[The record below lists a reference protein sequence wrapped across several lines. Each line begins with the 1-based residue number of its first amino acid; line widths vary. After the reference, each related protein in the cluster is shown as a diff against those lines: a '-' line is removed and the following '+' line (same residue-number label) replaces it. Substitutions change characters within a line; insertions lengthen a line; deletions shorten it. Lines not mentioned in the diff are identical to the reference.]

1 MRRHPWIR
9 QKDSDRPTGPP
20 RVTATVTP
28 TLWVGAA
35 AMAVGALAVGLAG
48 RGATGRAR
56 TVAAV
61 AVGPPVSAGTW
72 YVAMA
77 LGQATLTRPA
87 GVVAWG
93 RYADGVVTIPLL
105 VVVLGLLGGASR
117 RATLLGAAVG
127 AYTMATTLAAT
138 VSVGSAKVVW
148 LAVSV
153 GGFCAL
159 LAVVFGPL
167 TPDPDGATRRL
178 RAYVV
183 VLWLVYP
190 TLWLLGPDGFA
201 LASGLPTGVAAVV
214 LDLLVKPGTGLLA
227 VRAARER

>member
-1 MRRHPWIR
+1 
-9 QKDSDRPTGPP
+9 
-20 RVTATVTP
+20 
-28 TLWVGAA
+28 
-35 AMAVGALAVGLAG
+35 MAVGALAVGLAG
-48 RGATGRAR
+48 RGTTGRAR

-77 LGQATLTRPA
+77 LGQATLGRPA

-105 VVVLGLLGGASR
+105 VVVLGLLAGADR
-117 RATLLGAAVG
+117 RATALGAAVG
-127 AYTMATTLAAT
+127 AHTMATTLAAT
-138 VSVGSAKVVW
+138 LSTGPAKAVW

-167 TPDPDGATRRL
+167 TPDPDAATRRL
-178 RAYVV
+178 RGYLVA
-183 VLWLVYP
+183 LWLVYP
-190 TLWLLGPDGFA
+190 VLWLLGPGGFA
-201 LASGLPTGVAAVV
+201 LAPGLPTGAAAVG
-214 LDLLVKPGTGLLA
+214 LDLLVKPGAGLLA
-227 VRAARER
+227 VRAARGR

>member
-1 MRRHPWIR
+1 M
-9 QKDSDRPTGPP
+9 
-20 RVTATVTP
+20 
-28 TLWVGAA
+28 LWLGAL
-35 AMAVGALAVGLAG
+35 AMAAGALAVGVAG

-77 LGQATLTRPA
+77 LGQAVVVRPA

-105 VVVLGLLGGASR
+105 VALLGLLADADR
-117 RATLLGAAVG
+117 RATALTMAVG

-138 VSVGSAKVVW
+138 LSTGEAKLVW

-153 GGFCAL
+153 GGFTAL
-159 LAVVFGPL
+159 LALVFGPL
-167 TPDPDGATRRL
+167 TPAPDRQTRRL
-178 RAYVV
+178 RGYLV
-183 VLWLVYP
+183 VLWLGYP
-190 TLWLLGPDGFA
+190 VLWLLGPEGVA
-201 LASGLPTGVAAVV
+201 LAPALPTGALAVG
-214 LDLLVKPGTGLLA
+214 LDLLVKPGAGLLA
-227 VRAARER
+227 VRAARS

>member
-1 MRRHPWIR
+1 ML
-9 QKDSDRPTGPP
+9 
-20 RVTATVTP
+20 
-28 TLWVGAA
+28 LWVGAA

-48 RGATGRAR
+48 RGTTGRAR

-77 LGQATLTRPA
+77 LGQATLVRPA

-105 VVVLGLLGGASR
+105 VALLGLLAGADR
-117 RATLLGAAVG
+117 RATALAMAVG

-138 VSVGSAKVVW
+138 LSTGAAALVW

-159 LAVVFGPL
+159 LALVFGPL
-167 TPDPDGATRRL
+167 TPDPDASTRRL
-178 RAYVV
+178 RGYLVA
-183 VLWLVYP
+183 LWLGYP
-190 TLWLLGPDGFA
+190 LLWLLGPAGLA
-201 LASGLPTGVAAVV
+201 LAPDVPTGVLAVG

-227 VRAARER
+227 VRAASGP

>member
-1 MRRHPWIR
+1 MRVVLFWI
-9 QKDSDRPTGPP
+9 
-20 RVTATVTP
+20 
-28 TLWVGAA
+28 GAV

-48 RGATGRAR
+48 RETTGRAR

-77 LGQATLTRPA
+77 LGQATFVRPA

-105 VVVLGLLGGASR
+105 VALLGLLADADR
-117 RATLLGAAVG
+117 RVTRLGMAVG

-138 VSVGSAKVVW
+138 LSTGTARVVW

-167 TPDPDGATRRL
+167 TPAPDRSTRRV
-178 RAYVV
+178 RAALVA
-183 VLWLVYP
+183 LWLGYP
-190 TLWLLGPDGFA
+190 ALWLLGPDGVA
-201 LASGLPTGVAAVV
+201 LAPELPTGPAGLV
-214 LDLLVKPGTGLLA
+214 LDLLVKPGVGLLA
-227 VRAARER
+227 VRAATTEG